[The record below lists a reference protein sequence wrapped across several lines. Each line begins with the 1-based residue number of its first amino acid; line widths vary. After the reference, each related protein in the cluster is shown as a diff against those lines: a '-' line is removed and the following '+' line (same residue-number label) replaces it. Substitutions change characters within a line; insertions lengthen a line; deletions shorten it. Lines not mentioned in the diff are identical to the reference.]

1 MENMQTNCFYYF
13 STGRYFCLNANSK
26 YFYNVL
32 FNYGFFATKLIQVLS
47 NGIILHHNYSLWDIM
62 FREELCNTWIY
73 VSYDSDGKR
82 ALLIHV
88 YLDEITGDTI

>member
-1 MENMQTNCFYYF
+1 MNFQLCFNGIYMENMQTNCFYYF

-62 FREELCNTWIY
+62 FREELCNT
-73 VSYDSDGKR
+73 
-82 ALLIHV
+82 
-88 YLDEITGDTI
+88 